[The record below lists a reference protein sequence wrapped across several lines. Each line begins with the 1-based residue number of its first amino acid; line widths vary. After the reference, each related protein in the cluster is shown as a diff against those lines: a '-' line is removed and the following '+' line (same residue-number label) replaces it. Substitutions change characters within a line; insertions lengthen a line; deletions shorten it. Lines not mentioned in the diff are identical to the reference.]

1 MSKYNFVDSETLKKE
16 LLSKEEIAAIEI
28 DTTIESQ
35 AIIARQELANDVM
48 EYKNSQGLTLEGLA
62 EKLGTSKSQTNRIL
76 KAKASY
82 SLETIYRICRIIG
95 KKELTLKIF

>member
-1 MSKYNFVDSETLKKE
+1 MSKYDFIDSETLKKE
-16 LLSKEEIAAIEI
+16 LLSKEEISAIEI

-35 AIIARQELANDVM
+35 AIIARQELASDVM
-48 EYKNSQGLTLEGLA
+48 KYKNSQGLTLEGLA
-62 EKLGTSKSQTNRIL
+62 EKLGTSKSQANRIL

>member
-1 MSKYNFVDSETLKKE
+1 MSKYDFIDSETLKKE
-16 LLSKEEIAAIEI
+16 LLSKEEISAIEI

-35 AIIARQELANDVM
+35 AIIARQELASDVM

-62 EKLGTSKSQTNRIL
+62 EKLGTSKSQANRIL

>member
-1 MSKYNFVDSETLKKE
+1 MSNHKYQTLDEVMNE
-16 LLSKEEIAAIEI
+16 LLTPEEIASINAEAEAECKAIL
-28 DTTIESQ
+28 
-35 AIIARQELANDVM
+35 ARQELAADVIR
-48 EYKNSQGLTLEGLA
+48 YKESHHLTLDGLA
-62 EKLGTSKSQTNRIL
+62 NALGTSKSQANRII

>member
-1 MSKYNFVDSETLKKE
+1 MSKYDFIDSETLKKE

-35 AIIARQELANDVM
+35 AIIARQELASDVM
-48 EYKNSQGLTLEGLA
+48 KYKNSQGLTLEGLA
-62 EKLGTSKSQTNRIL
+62 EKLGTSKSQANRIL
-76 KAKASY
+76 KAEASY

>member
-1 MSKYNFVDSETLKKE
+1 M
-16 LLSKEEIAAIEI
+16 
-28 DTTIESQ
+28 Q
-35 AIIARQELANDVM
+35 
-48 EYKNSQGLTLEGLA
+48 YKNSQDLTLQGLA
-62 EKLGTSKSQTNRIL
+62 EKLETSKSQANRIL

>member
-1 MSKYNFVDSETLKKE
+1 MNNYRFTDSEILKKE
-16 LLSKEEIAAIEI
+16 LLSEGDIASLEADVSTER
-28 DTTIESQ
+28 Q
-35 AIIARQELANDVM
+35 AILARQELANDVM
-48 EYKNSQGLTLEGLA
+48 NYKKIQGLTLEGLA
-62 EKLGTSKSQTNRIL
+62 EKLGTSKSQANRIL

>member
-1 MSKYNFVDSETLKKE
+1 MDQKEFQTVDELKSE
-16 LLSKEEIAAIEI
+16 LLTDNEISRLNAEVETKCKAIL
-28 DTTIESQ
+28 
-35 AIIARQELANDVM
+35 ARQELANDVM
-48 EYKNSQGLTLEGLA
+48 KYKESHNLTLEGLA
-62 EKLGTSKSQTNRIL
+62 EKLGTSKSQANRIL